1 MFTSICISKVVRS
14 DLSFLLELSLGVIK
28 MIFFTELLS
37 LLLTVYLYL
46 FENGQVKFPDY
57 SRIFLVGQLM
67 IKLRH
72 PKT

>member
-1 MFTSICISKVVRS
+1 MFDFIKDFKIKNDTYKILMFTSICISKVVRS

-46 FENGQVKFPDY
+46 FENGQAMF
-57 SRIFLVGQLM
+57 
-67 IKLRH
+67 
-72 PKT
+72 